1 MIAEEVEGKAGF
13 IRGLRAR
20 PLTAFDHMT
29 PRPHSGRVHEVVSYP
44 NAVIVAWRPDGKTL
58 AADGFD
64 DSKVKLWEVASGAL
78 LRDLEGP
85 SWATT
90 RSPGARMD
98 RSWCRQPMTS

>member
-78 LRDLEGP
+78 LRDLEGAKLGQP
-85 SWATT
+85 LALLEPGWTEAGVG
-90 RSPGARMD
+90 SP
-98 RSWCRQPMTS
+98 